1 MGRVVI
7 IAGTPGTGKTTIAR
21 LLSKRINAVH
31 VDVSRYVI
39 DNKLYI
45 DYDSMH
51 LSYVIDEEKVV
62 KKLLELV
69 EKSDKIVIIDTHY
82 PEILP
87 PNIVE
92 YVFVLRTNPIILEE
106 RLRKKGWPWRKI
118 RENVMAEILSIV
130 VSNAINRFGED
141 KVFEIDTSNKT
152 PEKVV
157 EEIIGIIKGYIKP
170 FKQRIDW
177 LSLLKPEDIM
187 RYEKS
192 GEE

>member
-1 MGRVVI
+1 MGKVII
-7 IAGTPGTGKTTIAR
+7 IAGTPGTGKTTTAK
-21 LLSKRINAVH
+21 LLSKKINAVH

-39 DNKLYI
+39 ENKLYI
-45 DYDSMH
+45 DYDPRH
-51 LSYVIDEEKVV
+51 LSYVIDEEKVIE
-62 KKLLELV
+62 KLIELV

-87 PNIVE
+87 PDTVE
-92 YVFVLRTNPIILEE
+92 YVFVLRTNPLILED

-130 VSNAINRFGED
+130 VSNAINRFSED

-157 EEIIGIIKGYIKP
+157 EEITGVIKGYIKP
-170 FKQRIDW
+170 SKQRIDW

-187 RYEKS
+187 RYEIS